1 MVDRSGR
8 GRDRNR
14 RAIGSRGGWPADL
27 IDVADVRLLSAK
39 RELYRERGRPER
51 RAA

>member
-1 MVDRSGR
+1 MFPDDGAEP
-8 GRDRNR
+8 GE
-14 RAIGSRGGWPADL
+14 L
-27 IDVADVRLLSAK
+27 IDMADVRLLEAK